1 MPQSIQVSKRNV
13 ELLDKVAEAVS
24 NKLLPDQAD
33 VEIITKSVRLS
44 CRRASGQKAFS
55 HPIVAGDA
63 SVQFPENE
71 NSFGDGEK
79 VIQV

>member
-1 MPQSIQVSKRNV
+1 M

-33 VEIITKSVRLS
+33 IEIITKSTRLS

-55 HPIVAGDA
+55 DPIVAGDA

-71 NSFGDGEK
+71 NSFGAGEK